1 MNEILGKL
9 HKAALITVTEV
20 ASEKEALLTA
30 DALLKGGVCAMEIAF
45 RNPDTFEQ
53 SEKAIS
59 AVRKACPEMLIGG
72 ATILNPELA
81 SRAWNA
87 GAQFLL
93 TAGFNPS
100 TVDYCVK
107 NNITLIP
114 GLCTP
119 GEIERALEAGIE
131 TVKFFP
137 ANVMGGTAMLKALSG
152 PYPNVRFVVSG
163 GLNAANAA
171 DYLSLKNVSALSGS
185 WVTPKQLIKSGD
197 FEEIQKLAK
206 EAAKI
211 IAEFRSLAAENSN
224 T

>member
-1 MNEILGKL
+1 MNKIIDEL
-9 HKAALITVTEV
+9 HNAALITVTEV
-20 ASEKEALLTA
+20 SSEEEALMTA
-30 DALLKGGVCAMEIAF
+30 DALLAGGVRAMEIAF
-45 RNPDTFEQ
+45 RNPQTFEQ

-59 AVRKACPEMLIGG
+59 AVRKSRPEMLVGG

-81 SRAWNA
+81 RRAWNA

-107 NNITLIP
+107 NGVTLIP

-137 ANVMGGTAMLKALSG
+137 ANAMGGTAMLKALSG
-152 PYPNVRFVVSG
+152 PYPNVGFVVSG
-163 GLNAANAA
+163 GLNAGNAA
-171 DYLSLKNVSALSGS
+171 DYLALKNVSALSGS
-185 WVTPKQLIKSGD
+185 WVTPKQLIKSGN
-197 FEEIQKLAK
+197 FAKIQHLAQ

-211 IAEFRSLAAENSN
+211 IAQFRSPAAENPRA
-224 T
+224 

>member
-1 MNEILGKL
+1 MNKIIDELQN
-9 HKAALITVTEV
+9 AALIAVTEV
-20 ASEKEALLTA
+20 SSEKEALMTA
-30 DALLKGGVCAMEIAF
+30 DSLLKGGVRAMEIAF
-45 RNPDTFEQ
+45 RNPQNFVQ

-59 AVRKACPEMLIGG
+59 AVRKSCPEMLVGG

-81 SRAWNA
+81 RRAQDA

-107 NNITLIP
+107 NGITLIP

-119 GEIERALEAGIE
+119 GEIERALEAEIE

-152 PYPNVRFVVSG
+152 PYPNVKFVVSG

-171 DYLSLKNVSALSGS
+171 DYLTLKNVAALSGS
-185 WVTPKQLIKSGD
+185 WVTPKQLIKAGEFS
-197 FEEIQKLAK
+197 EIQRLAK
-206 EAAKI
+206 EAANI
-211 IAEFRSLAAENSN
+211 IAAFRSKAAENVRA
-224 T
+224 

>member
-1 MNEILGKL
+1 
-9 HKAALITVTEV
+9 
-20 ASEKEALLTA
+20 
-30 DALLKGGVCAMEIAF
+30 
-45 RNPDTFEQ
+45 
-53 SEKAIS
+53 
-59 AVRKACPEMLIGG
+59 
-72 ATILNPELA
+72 
-81 SRAWNA
+81 
-87 GAQFLL
+87 
-93 TAGFNPS
+93 
-100 TVDYCVK
+100 
-107 NNITLIP
+107 
-114 GLCTP
+114 
-119 GEIERALEAGIE
+119 
-131 TVKFFP
+131 
-137 ANVMGGTAMLKALSG
+137 MGGTAMLKALSG